1 MEELLR
7 LLALYDAGIAEL
19 TNDELTA
26 LRADIAAAAADC
38 YAQHEDDLTDDVL
51 EAIERASL
59 AVAAIDSTLVER
71 EADSADRAARARAA
85 LEAISGENDP
95 EPEEEPEAE
104 PEAEPEPEP
113 EAEVEVVVDET
124 PLPVAAGS
132 TRAPR
137 VTRVAARGLK
147 PALQRPKT
155 PGLLGDD
162 LSSWGLTAAANLPG
176 HQGGKKISSKKEL
189 ATMFAAAYSMCMTHE
204 GGQSPTKVRVATI
217 GKRADIAFDAADYLD
232 RNAGL
237 NIEKI
242 EARAGS
248 RAMAASGG
256 ICVNPQIDYSQPV
269 IGTDARPVQDQM
281 LVNFGADRGGVTT
294 IPSPIIT
301 DVEGAVDVWTNANDI
316 SPSDPT
322 TKPCL
327 TVTCPEEV
335 TTVIEAITRCLK
347 FGNFKAR
354 YFPELIDAWMQL
366 VNVWGARFSESR
378 LLDTIGDN
386 STQVTVGGAGNAGL
400 SAFREILAGLDR
412 QLAQFESFYRTGD
425 ITFTFGLPFWAK
437 NMIRTDIARQLP
449 VGTVDETLAYA
460 DAEIDRAFATRNLN
474 PVYFWDGETGT
485 DQIWGAQGDGPAA
498 GWPST
503 IVGYLYPAGSWLGL
517 NGGELNLGLYRDDTL
532 VGTND
537 VKFFFENME
546 AAHFRGTD
554 SRRLA
559 FDVCPD
565 GSVAG
570 TKAFNPCTTGS

>member
-7 LLALYDAGIAEL
+7 LLGLYDAGIAEL
-19 TNDELTA
+19 TDDELA
-26 LRADIAAAAADC
+26 ELRSQIAAAAADC
-38 YAQHEDDLTDDVL
+38 YAENESNLTDDVL
-51 EAIERASL
+51 EAIERASA
-59 AVAAIDSTLVER
+59 AVATIDTTLAER
-71 EADSADRAARARAA
+71 ATDAADRAARARAA
-85 LEAISGENDP
+85 LEAISAENDP
-95 EPEEEPEAE
+95 DPEEEETPEEETPEEDAPAE
-104 PEAEPEPEP
+104 PEAEA
-113 EAEVEVVVDET
+113 EAET
-124 PLPVAAGS
+124 PAPLPVAASS
-132 TRAPR
+132 TPSRQPR

-176 HQGGKKISSKKEL
+176 HQGGKAIRSKKEL
-189 ATMFAAAYSMCMTHE
+189 AAMFAAAYSMCMTHE
-204 GGQSPTKVRVATI
+204 GGQAPTKVRVATI
-217 GKRADIAFDAADYLD
+217 GKRADLAYDAADYLD

-301 DVEGAVDVWTNANDI
+301 DVVGAVDVWTNENDI
-316 SPSDPT
+316 TPSDPT

-378 LLDTIGDN
+378 LLDTIGDG
-386 STQVTVGGAGNAGL
+386 STQVSVGEGL
-400 SAFREILAGLDR
+400 SAFRDVLAGLDR
-412 QLAQFESFYRTGD
+412 ILAQFGSFYRTGD
-425 ITFTFGLPFWAK
+425 ITFTFGLPFWAR
-437 NMIRTDIARQLP
+437 NLIRADIARQLP

-460 DAEIDRAFATRNLN
+460 DTEIDRAFSVRNLN
-474 PVYFWDGETGT
+474 PVYFWDGETGS

-498 GWPST
+498 GWPDS

-554 SRRLA
+554 SRRIT

-570 TKAFNPCTTGS
+570 TKSFNPCATGS

>member
-7 LLALYDAGIAEL
+7 LLALYDAGIVEL
-19 TNDELTA
+19 SDEDLA
-26 LRADIAAAAADC
+26 QLRADIAAAAAEC
-38 YAQHEDDLTDDVL
+38 YAQNEDALTDDVL
-51 EAIERASL
+51 EAIERASA
-59 AVAAIDSTLVER
+59 AVAQIDTTLDER
-71 EADSADRAARARAA
+71 AADSADRAARARAA
-85 LEAISGENDP
+85 LEAISGEQDP
-95 EPEEEPEAE
+95 EPEEEPEADPE
-104 PEAEPEPEP
+104 ADPEAEPEPEA
-113 EAEVEVVVDET
+113 EAVVEET
-124 PLPVAAGS
+124 PLPVAASS
-132 TRAPR
+132 TPARAPR
-137 VTRVAARGLK
+137 VTRVHARGLK
-147 PALQRPKT
+147 PALQRPKV
-155 PGLLGDD
+155 PSLAGDD

-176 HQGGKKISSKKEL
+176 HQGGKQVRSKREL
-189 ATMFAAAYSMCMTHE
+189 ASMFAAAYSMCMTHE
-204 GGQSPTKVRVATI
+204 RGNAATKVRVATI
-217 GKRADIAFDAADYLD
+217 GKRADLAYDAPDFLD

-242 EARAGS
+242 EARAGMT
-248 RAMAASGG
+248 AMAASGG
-256 ICVNPQIDYSQPV
+256 ICVNPQIDYAQPV

-301 DVEGAVDVWTNANDI
+301 DVVGAVDVWTNENDI
-316 SPSDPT
+316 TPADPT

-378 LLDTIGDN
+378 LLDTIGDG
-386 STQVTVGGAGNAGL
+386 STQVTSGEGL
-400 SAFREILAGLDR
+400 SAFRDVLTTLDR
-412 QLAQFESFYRTGD
+412 QLAQFASFYRTGD
-425 ITFTFGLPFWAK
+425 ITFTFGLPFWAR
-437 NMIRTDIARQLP
+437 NLFRADIARQLP
-449 VGTVDETLAYA
+449 VGTVDETLAFA
-460 DAEIDRAFATRNLN
+460 DSQIDQAFAVRGLN
-474 PVYFWDGETGT
+474 PVYFWDGETGS
-485 DQIWGAQGDGPAA
+485 DQIWGAQGDAPAN
-498 GWPST
+498 GWPDT

-554 SRRLA
+554 SRRIE

-570 TKAFNPCTTGS
+570 TKQFDPCTRGS